1 MDERETVVGALRQA
15 FESEP
20 EVVFAYLFGSLAAG
34 GFGPS
39 SDIDVAVMISGV
51 APSMRKR
58 LSLHHRLAKSFN
70 REIDLVI
77 LNDARSFEL
86 RRVIATKGKIL
97 IDRDPAAREDFE
109 LYAIHDWIDFQ
120 GMKASI
126 HG

>member
-1 MDERETVVGALRQA
+1 MTASALLEGQRQGASIGAPSHFIGYNRDMDERETVVGALRQA

-86 RRVIATKGKIL
+86 RCNRCN
-97 IDRDPAAREDFE
+97 
-109 LYAIHDWIDFQ
+109 H
-120 GMKASI
+120 
-126 HG
+126 